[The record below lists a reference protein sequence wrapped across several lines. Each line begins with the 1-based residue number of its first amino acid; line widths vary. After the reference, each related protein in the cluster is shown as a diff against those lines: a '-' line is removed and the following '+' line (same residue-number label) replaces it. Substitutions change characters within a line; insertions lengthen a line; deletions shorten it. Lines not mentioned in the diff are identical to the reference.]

1 MAFTSDPPPPG
12 GQGFAGLVAALN
24 FIAQNI
30 ARAVQALLNTFPQ
43 QATTITHTATTGPTD
58 TLPAKPVGFLSITIA
73 GVSYKVPLYL
83 P

>member
-43 QATTITHTATTGPTD
+43 QNTTITHTATLGSD
-58 TLPAKPVGFLSITIA
+58 TLPAKPAGFLSVTIS
-73 GVSYKVPLYL
+73 GVSYKLPLYD